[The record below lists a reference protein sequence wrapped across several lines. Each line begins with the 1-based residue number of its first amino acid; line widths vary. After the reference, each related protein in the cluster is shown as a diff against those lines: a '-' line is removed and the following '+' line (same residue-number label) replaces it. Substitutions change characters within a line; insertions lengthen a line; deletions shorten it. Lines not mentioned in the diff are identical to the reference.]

1 MGLSILRADSGEMC
15 LLGIVPGPALI
26 VHAGRCAL
34 LPWPEKQRPGE
45 GGAPMASPLPQ
56 LKIEMRG
63 IQIGGIGLGR
73 TALRLQWLPTH
84 MATIPPLP
92 ADDPI
97 VQRLEDQLDW
107 YDKKSRAA
115 RNAFKRIKVVE
126 IISAAVIPFLTG
138 QPWPGVTYVI
148 GGLGVLITVL
158 EGLLHLNQYQENWSN
173 YRNTA
178 EALKHEKYL
187 FLAKAGPYANAADLR
202 GTLAERIEALMSR
215 ENSQWVATVQKSSQ
229 ASAAK

>member
-1 MGLSILRADSGEMC
+1 
-15 LLGIVPGPALI
+15 
-26 VHAGRCAL
+26 
-34 LPWPEKQRPGE
+34 
-45 GGAPMASPLPQ
+45 
-56 LKIEMRG
+56 
-63 IQIGGIGLGR
+63 
-73 TALRLQWLPTH
+73 

-97 VQRLEDQLDW
+97 VQRLEDQLTW
-107 YDKKSRAA
+107 YGNKSRAA

-138 QPWPGVTYVI
+138 QPWPAVTYVI

-158 EGLLHLNQYQENWSN
+158 EGLLHLNQYQEIWTS

-187 FLAKAGPYANAADLR
+187 YLAQAGPYANAADLR
-202 GTLAERIEALMSR
+202 KTLAERIEALMSQ
-215 ENSQWVATVQKSSQ
+215 ENSQWVATVQKSQ
-229 ASAAK
+229 ATAAK